1 MLSTDTEPNKIETEE
16 PFLLAYASL
25 RKEERRLKGYIH
37 GRKAWTED
45 TVNEVIE
52 EAFDAFVDKRTHI
65 GAMEG
70 ITESKARGY
79 FYGVL
84 RRKMMLKGM
93 ELYEKGLL
101 ESGGFD
107 AVLAYR
113 KEMKKK
119 SRITWREYLLSH
131 PDKLEEYRAKQ
142 RAFAKAYR
150 EKKGKKPRAKVYN
163 KSAKRLE
170 RQKEIQNMYDQ
181 GHSIKDIAKH
191 FNRTYQAIWATLK
204 SKTTDS

>member
-1 MLSTDTEPNKIETEE
+1 MLSTDTEPNKIEKEE

-25 RKEERRLKGYIH
+25 RKEESRLRGYVH

-45 TVNEVIE
+45 TVNELIE

-65 GAMEG
+65 GGIEG

-79 FYGVL
+79 FYGIL

-119 SRITWREYLLSH
+119 SRITWREYLLAH
-131 PDKLEEYRAKQ
+131 PEKLEAHKEKERKRAVI
-142 RAFAKAYR
+142 YR
-150 EKKGKKPRAKVYN
+150 EKKGKKPRAKTYK
-163 KSAKRLE
+163 KSTKRLE
-170 RQKEIQNMYDQ
+170 RQKEIQDMYDQ
-181 GHSIKDIAKH
+181 GVSIKDIALKL
-191 FNRTYQAIWATLK
+191 NRTYQAIWYSLK
-204 SKTTDS
+204 SK